1 MTDLVVYGDFNCPFS
16 ALASHRVDRIEAQG
30 RARVDW
36 RAVEHDEQI
45 PARGIEVVDGLATAL
60 ADELA
65 TVAGLLRPGEVDR
78 LRLPLRQVCTRLTV
92 QRFAGTPPNERPAT
106 RAAIFAAHWEQGGP
120 IDDAATLDDLG
131 AGPADVATA
140 EGWRAR
146 WLATDRPIVPALV
159 LADGTLS
166 RGLGA
171 LERLADLVD
180 R

>member
-1 MTDLVVYGDFNCPFS
+1 VSDLVVYGDFNCPFS
-16 ALASHRVDRIEAQG
+16 ALASHRVDRIVAQG
-30 RARVDW
+30 RQRIRW
-36 RAVEHDEQI
+36 CAVEHDEQI
-45 PARGIEVVDGLATAL
+45 PAGGLEVADGTATAL

-65 TVAGLLRPGEVDR
+65 TVAGLLRPGEADR
-78 LRLPLRQVCTRLTV
+78 LHLPLRQVNTRLAV
-92 QRFAGTPPNERPAT
+92 QRYAGTPPSARPAA
-106 RAAIFAAHWEQGGP
+106 RAAIFAAHWEQGRR
-120 IDDAATLDDLG
+120 IDDAVTLDDLG
-131 AGPADVATA
+131 AGPVDAATA

-171 LERLADLVD
+171 LERLAVLLD